1 MRGHSGRRDGDRA
14 KQKSSGIPALRE
26 SNRGW
31 AYERPRGYP
40 ASQETTETPAR
51 RRRRLDPRARTAATA
66 APPSGD
72 VKSVNA
78 AEAEQGCQVRH
89 PGRQVRHPIG
99 RWRKLPAGGDTFG
112 STAGG
117 EALEARSGRSRFGG
131 AKECAEPTETW
142 QREGVRWPWTAHR
155 WSVVVPGCGKWVKG
169 IFMPWAFAPDIQQQ
183 HSHSF
188 FESFLYYPG
197 DR

>member
-1 MRGHSGRRDGDRA
+1 MAGGFVSGAAPDFRAVPASTGSPEAPVSLSVHLVCNIILKESPRREMRGRSGRRDGDRA

-51 RRRRLDPRARTAATA
+51 RRRRSDPRARTAATA

-72 VKSVNA
+72 VRSVNA

-89 PGRQVRHPIG
+89 QIG
-99 RWRKLPAGGDTFG
+99 RWRKLPAGGGNFRVDC
-112 STAGG
+112 GG
-117 EALEARSGRSRFGG
+117 EGARGREWADAGLAARRSAPGRSGTSLECGG
-131 AKECAEPTETW
+131 A
-142 QREGVRWPWTAHR
+142 R
-155 WSVVVPGCGKWVKG
+155 
-169 IFMPWAFAPDIQQQ
+169 
-183 HSHSF
+183 
-188 FESFLYYPG
+188 L
-197 DR
+197 